1 MLSKKNYSKILKRL
15 DEELT
20 TLKEKRSLILCG
32 GSVLIVMDIVDRQTR
47 DVDVIEPEL
56 DSVLKD
62 IAKKLAT
69 EFGLSENWLNNGPEQ
84 LRRDLLK
91 DWKKRIVPIFKGK
104 ALTLQAL
111 GREDLLATKLF
122 AFCDREDDWQ
132 DVLKLKPT
140 KEELDRIFP
149 WVMERDGSAYW
160 PKRVEDCFKRIKKA
174 MKYE

>member
-1 MLSKKNYSKILKRL
+1 MLSKKNYTKILKRF
-15 DEELT
+15 DEELIAR
-20 TLKEKRSLILCG
+20 KEKRSLILCG

-47 DVDVIEPEL
+47 DVDVVEPEL
-56 DSVLKD
+56 DSTLKEV
-62 IAKKLAT
+62 AKKLAT
-69 EFGLSENWLNNGPEQ
+69 EFGLSENWLNNGPES

-91 DWKKRIVPIFKGK
+91 NWKKRIVTIFKGK
-104 ALTLQAL
+104 ALVLQAL

-140 KEELDRIFP
+140 KDELERLFP
-149 WVMERDGSAYW
+149 WVLERDGSPYW
-160 PKRVEDCFKRIKKA
+160 PKRVEDCFKRIKKE